1 MKIRGITIGISP
13 LHIAVVI
20 FFLALFI
27 VSYIVTT
34 DPAYLYWGI
43 PLSLAL
49 LIIPIYNSY
58 SVGTQYVRLLPEY
71 EAESK
76 RVRIKNINLKT
87 LGKPVRVE
95 GVVQAKK
102 GEWLCRPAVT
112 IFDGSAAI
120 TAKKSVP
127 LEIDIA
133 VGDNVEVVGM
143 VVRRFTI
150 FGDMMIHAI
159 GIKKVENL
167 TPFEEETE
175 TEPAEPVRIKKY

>member
-20 FFLALFI
+20 FFLGLF
-27 VSYIVTT
+27 VMSYFGTH
-34 DPAYLYWGI
+34 DPAYLIWGI

-58 SVGTQYVRLLPEY
+58 SVGTQYIRLLPEY

-76 RVRIKNINLKT
+76 RVRIKNINLRS

-102 GEWLCRPAVT
+102 GEWLCRPALT

-120 TAKKSVP
+120 SAKKSVP
-127 LEIDIA
+127 LDLAVA

-150 FGDMMIHAI
+150 FGDVMVHAI
-159 GIKKVENL
+159 GIKKVDNL
-167 TPFEEETE
+167 TPFEDEPDTV
-175 TEPAEPVRIKKY
+175 PAEPIHIKKY